1 MKIMTT
7 LDSIILLFPRI
18 EMNKPYFV
26 ISEMVKQ
33 SPTSQPERNMGR
45 SARSSVTK
53 SPKMNGHTGGNYS
66 SFLLKLAN
74 PKVK

>member
-1 MKIMTT
+1 
-7 LDSIILLFPRI
+7 
-18 EMNKPYFV
+18 
-26 ISEMVKQ
+26 MVKQ

-66 SFLLKLAN
+66 WFLLKLAN
-74 PKVK
+74 SKDK

>member
-1 MKIMTT
+1 MTT
-7 LDSIILLFPRI
+7 LDSIILEIPRI

-33 SPTSQPERNMGR
+33 SPSQPERNMAR

-53 SPKMNGHTGGNYS
+53 SPKMNGHTGGNS
-66 SFLLKLAN
+66 SLLL
-74 PKVK
+74 

>member
-1 MKIMTT
+1 MTT
-7 LDSIILLFPRI
+7 RFYHFINSSNWK
-18 EMNKPYFV
+18 NKPYFV

-74 PKVK
+74 PKDK